1 MPILCMGINTYG
13 HGYIM
18 VMVIILRPSSPAS
31 ARTSFPYILPS
42 SPERTLVCEKNH
54 NKGWVVYWVIAD
66 SGILNTALKV
76 SRSLYLRFFCYFSGS
91 AYQYLRYASK
101 TAR

>member
-1 MPILCMGINTYG
+1 
-13 HGYIM
+13 M
-18 VMVIILRPSSPAS
+18 VTTPRPSRPAS

-66 SGILNTALKV
+66 NSILNTALKV
-76 SRSLYLRFFCYFSGS
+76 SESLYLRFFCYFSS
-91 AYQYLRYASK
+91 STCQYLRYASK
-101 TAR
+101 TVVLPNKYLIVYF